1 MFSGVE
7 KGCIG
12 NKWVKESA
20 KLRLLLGF
28 MSCVGRVSRVGCVGQ
43 SGSRGSIHFRH
54 GSTIWGELA
63 WI

>member
-43 SGSRGSIHFRH
+43 YIFGMDLQFGVSWRGSNI
-54 GSTIWGELA
+54 
-63 WI
+63 

>member
-7 KGCIG
+7 NGGIG

-28 MSCVGRVSRVGCVGQ
+28 MSCVGRVGCMGQ
-43 SGSRGSIHFRH
+43 SGSRGSIHFWH
-54 GSTIWGELA
+54 GSATWRELT
-63 WI
+63 